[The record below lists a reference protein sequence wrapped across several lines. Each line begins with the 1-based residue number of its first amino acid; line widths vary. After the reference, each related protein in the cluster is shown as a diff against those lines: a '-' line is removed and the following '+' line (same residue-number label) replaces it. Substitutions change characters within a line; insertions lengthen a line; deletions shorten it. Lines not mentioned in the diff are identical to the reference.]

1 MQKERRDNPNLL
13 PFKVMKDL
21 YQSRLNAFLKIKEV
35 AKHSITSEEFN
46 KLAKTYKVPHSFSY
60 MKVYQEVGIL
70 VVKED
75 RVFIKD
81 VSLDLL
87 TKAYKLKKDQ
97 PFAELNKKIQ
107 EAKKF
112 LEANDYI
119 VVKKTSNNQI
129 LVCTKIY

>member
-1 MQKERRDNPNLL
+1 
-13 PFKVMKDL
+13 MKNL

-46 KLAKTYKVPHSFSY
+46 KWAKTYRVPHSSSY

-70 VVKED
+70 IVKAD

-87 TKAYKLKKDQ
+87 TKAYKLRKDQ
-97 PFAELNKKIQ
+97 PFVELNKKIQ

-112 LEANDYI
+112 LEANDY
-119 VVKKTSNNQI
+119 VVIKKTSNNQI

>member
-1 MQKERRDNPNLL
+1 MQKERRSNPNLL
-13 PFKVMKDL
+13 HFKVMKDL

-35 AKHSITSEEFN
+35 AKHSITSEEFT

-60 MKVYQEVGIL
+60 MRVYQEVGIL
-70 VVKED
+70 VVKEN

-112 LEANDYI
+112 LEANDYV
-119 VVKKTSNNQI
+119 VVKITSNNQI

>member
-1 MQKERRDNPNLL
+1 
-13 PFKVMKDL
+13 MKDL

-35 AKHSITSEEFN
+35 AKHSITSEEFT

-60 MKVYQEVGIL
+60 MRVYQEVGIL
-70 VVKED
+70 VVKEN

-112 LEANDYI
+112 LEANDYV